1 MGLLPL
7 SPGSAAQL
15 IQDEQEGWVNRYELT
30 LPENR
35 HGTDATLPRQVLGC
49 PLFLALSTGSNCS
62 SSNAQAPVVAV
73 LGSGGGLRAHIACLG
88 VLSEMKELGLL
99 DAITYLAGVSGSTW

>member
-1 MGLLPL
+1 MGQMPPY
-7 SPGSAAQL
+7 PG
-15 IQDEQEGWVNRYELT
+15 RT
-30 LPENR
+30 L
-35 HGTDATLPRQVLGC
+35 DAL
-49 PLFLALSTGSNCS
+49 LFLALSTGSNCS
-62 SSNAQAPVVAV
+62 SSNAQAPVIAV